1 MREKIS
7 GSQLEKGLDALAH
20 RFHANFSRN
29 ESVCSTHTHTI
40 TTLPHQLPDAVVYVE
55 NTQDM
60 QDVVVIANQYN
71 LPIIAFNAGTSL
83 EGQLNAPFGGISV
96 DCSRMDKVI
105 EFNPEDM
112 TISVEPGITREV
124 LNSWLRDSGLFFP
137 VDPGANAS
145 IGGMASTRASG
156 TNAVRYGTMK
166 DAVLSAEVVMA
177 DGKLIRTASKAKK
190 SAAGYDLT
198 HLLVGSEGTLGLF
211 TAITLK
217 LHPIPEVIA
226 SGICTFDSV
235 KHACDA
241 VIEMIQCAVP
251 IARVELMD
259 QIQVAACNAYSGLD
273 LEPRPTLCLEFHGDS
288 AGVDTQ
294 IALFDEIAK
303 SHSGLDFIHSR
314 DPQERTKL
322 WTARHNAFW
331 ASESLMKGCEIF
343 STDVC
348 VPISKLADCVEETQK
363 DLQESGLMGPIVG
376 HVGDGNFH
384 VLLGYH
390 KDKPD
395 EVSKAME
402 FSARL
407 SERAIA
413 FDGTCTGEHGI
424 GQRKAPYLRKEFGYG
439 VDYMQLIKQALDPQN
454 ILNPGKYGFKNY

>member
-1 MREKIS
+1 MRVKIMDAN
-7 GSQLEKGLDALAH
+7 LEKGLKALSDK
-20 RFHANFSRN
+20 FGVNFSNN
-29 ESVCSTHTHTI
+29 ESIRASHTHTI
-40 TTLPHQLPDAVVYVE
+40 STLEHQLPDCVIYVE
-55 NTQDM
+55 NAS
-60 QDVVVIANQYN
+60 DVQSLVLIAQEYN
-71 LPIIAFNAGTSL
+71 LPIIAFSAGTSL

-96 DCSRMDKVI
+96 DFSRMNKVI
-105 EFNPEDM
+105 EFNPDDM
-112 TISVEPGITREV
+112 TITVEPGITREV

-166 DAVLSAEVVMA
+166 DLVLSAEAVMA
-177 DGKLIRTASKAKK
+177 DGRLIRTASKAKK

-217 LHPIPEVIA
+217 LQPIPEVIA
-226 SGICTFDSV
+226 SGVCTFESV

-259 QIQVAACNAYSGLD
+259 QVQVAACNAYSGLD
-273 LEPRPTLCLEFHGDS
+273 LEARPTLCLEFHGDS
-288 AGVDTQ
+288 TSVDTQ
-294 IALFDEIAK
+294 IAIFDEIAK
-303 SHSGLDFIHSR
+303 SHGSLDFTYSR
-314 DPQERTKL
+314 DADQRAKL
-322 WTARHNAFW
+322 WKARHNAFW
-331 ASESLMKGCEIF
+331 AGEALMKNCEIF

-348 VPISKLADCVEETQK
+348 VPISKLAICVEETQK
-363 DLQESGLMGPIVG
+363 DLQETGLMGPIVG

-384 VLLGYH
+384 LLLGYE
-390 KDKPD
+390 KGNPN
-395 EVSKAME
+395 ERAKAMA

-407 SERAIA
+407 SERAIY

-424 GQRKAPYLRKEFGYG
+424 GERKAPYLRKEFGDG
-439 VDYMQLIKQALDPQN
+439 VDFMQVIKQALDPKN
-454 ILNPGKYGFKNY
+454 ILNPGKYGFDNY